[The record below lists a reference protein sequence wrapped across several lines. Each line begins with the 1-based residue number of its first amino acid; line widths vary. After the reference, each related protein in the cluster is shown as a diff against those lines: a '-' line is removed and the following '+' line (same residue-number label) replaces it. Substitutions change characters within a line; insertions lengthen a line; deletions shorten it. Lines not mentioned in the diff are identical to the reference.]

1 MGKLFNRTFALNLGG
16 TLVSSETTDGAR
28 NEILRV
34 TFQIEKS
41 LTESANT
48 AEISVY
54 NLAEQTRAKVSEKAL
69 LTTLEVGYSGQ
80 SSIIFKGQLEAG
92 TNQRDGVDWVTSFQS
107 TDGGKQLRESRI
119 NVSFKTISAS
129 DAMQKIVNA
138 LGVGIGTAKE
148 KIAQGN
154 IRGAL
159 DDFKNGLVLSGPTK
173 RELTRLT
180 KTLGYDWSVQDGQ
193 LQLLAARDAIEP
205 GDAIVL
211 NPDTGLIGSPESGEN
226 GVIDARALL
235 IPQLTPGRVVRLE
248 SRQIEGFYRVEKVAY
263 QGDTHGQDWYADLE
277 LKPR

>member
-1 MGKLFNRTFALNLGG
+1 LGKLFNRTFALNLGG

-54 NLAEQTRAKVSEKAL
+54 NLAEQTRAKVTEKAL

-80 SSIIFKGQLEAG
+80 SSIIFRGQLEAG

-107 TDGGKQLRESRI
+107 TDSGKQLRESRI
-119 NVSFKTISAS
+119 NVSFKTISATE
-129 DAMQKIVNA
+129 AMQKIVNA
-138 LGVGIGTAKE
+138 LGVGIGNARD

-180 KTLGYDWSVQDGQ
+180 KTLGYGWSIQDGQ

-226 GVIDARALL
+226 GIIEARALL

>member
-138 LGVGIGTAKE
+138 LGVGIGNAKE

>member
-1 MGKLFNRTFALNLGG
+1 LGRLFNRTFALNLGG

-138 LGVGIGTAKE
+138 LGVGIGNAKE

-180 KTLGYDWSVQDGQ
+180 KTLGYDWSIQDGQ

-211 NPDTGLIGSPESGEN
+211 NPDKGLIGSPESGEN
-226 GVIDARALL
+226 GIIEARALL

-248 SRQIEGFYRVEKVAY
+248 SEQIEGFYRVEKVAY